1 MNTVLLT
8 RLATIRGRHN
18 HLGTQIL
25 FEDRN
30 IARLHGKIE
39 QLEKDK
45 IELVKVQTLIDRA
58 ITTISANGIGKIE
71 QVVTA
76 GLHQVFGNRGNLR
89 FVVEKKEG
97 KRGNIYKL
105 KVQKTRKDGL
115 VIQGDVLKSFGGGLA
130 NVISFL
136 LRVMMIKKFKLAPF
150 IVLDEAFNNVSR
162 HYQPKVS
169 EMLRTLCNKHG
180 YTILAVTH
188 QPILT
193 AAADSVYRVVPQDE
207 EGEKPPV
214 LQIITDSDELEDL
227 QHARYGATP
236 ETKTKV
242 TGRDSF
248 EAE

>member
-1 MNTVLLT
+1 MDTVLLT
-8 RLATIRGRHN
+8 RLATIRGRHS

-136 LRVMMIKKFKLAPF
+136 LRVMMIKKFRLTPF
-150 IVLDEAFNNVSR
+150 IVLDESFSNVSANYLPQVSAMLKSLTSKHGFTVLLVTHQAR
-162 HYQPKVS
+162 VAEEADAIYQAVPSDDENGSPQLVKTEFS
-169 EMLRTLCNKHG
+169 EDLFANLPSSESSQQEMLRG
-180 YTILAVTH
+180 
-188 QPILT
+188 
-193 AAADSVYRVVPQDE
+193 SM
-207 EGEKPPV
+207 EGE
-214 LQIITDSDELEDL
+214 
-227 QHARYGATP
+227 
-236 ETKTKV
+236 
-242 TGRDSF
+242 
-248 EAE
+248 

>member
-1 MNTVLLT
+1 MDAVLIA

-136 LRVMMIKKFKLAPF
+136 LRVMMIKKFRLAPF
-150 IVLDEAFNNVSR
+150 IVLDESFSNVSKS
-162 HYQPKVS
+162 YQHRVS

-180 YTILAVTH
+180 YTILAVSH

-193 AAADSVYRVVPQDE
+193 AAADRVYKVIPRDE
-207 EGEKPPV
+207 EGENPPV
-214 LQIITDSDELEDL
+214 LQIVTDPDELEEL
-227 QHARYGATP
+227 QHARYNATP
-236 ETKTKV
+236 EAEAKAI
-242 TGRDSF
+242 GRDNF